1 MAHPIHHAE
10 SSARKFGGKAGDYL
24 AIHDWF
30 DASKAH
36 EALPSHRALRH
47 HSFGIFEAQS
57 VFGHEIVN
65 ADGRRVPVRF
75 IGEQHVR
82 EDCRRIPSVSDWLR
96 GVSLAPW
103 MVNGVILPDIEKIG
117 PDPRSDWQAAVASG
131 QTDLGFREWLMERTS
146 RLQNSMNRKTA
157 ANIPGP

>member
-1 MAHPIHHAE
+1 MAHPVHHAE
-10 SSARKFGGKAGDYL
+10 SSARKFGGNPQDYQS
-24 AIHDWF
+24 IHDWF

-47 HSFGIFEAQS
+47 HSLGIFEAQS

-65 ADGRRVPVRF
+65 SEGRRIPVRF

-96 GVSLAPW
+96 GLPLEPW
-103 MVNGVILPDIEKIG
+103 MVNGVILPDLEKVG
-117 PDPRSDWQAAVASG
+117 PDPRHDWQVAVASG
-131 QTDLGFREWLMERTS
+131 QTDLGFKDWIEEKEL
-146 RLQNSMNRKTA
+146 RLQAQAARKLA
-157 ANIPGP
+157 A

>member
-10 SSARKFGGKAGDYL
+10 SSARKFGGKPQDYQ

-36 EALPSHRALRH
+36 DALPSHRALRH

-57 VFGHEIVN
+57 LFGHEIVN
-65 ADGRRVPVRF
+65 SGGRRVPVRF

-96 GVSLAPW
+96 GIPLEPW
-103 MVNGVILPDIEKIG
+103 MVNGVILPDIEAVG
-117 PDPRSDWQAAVASG
+117 PDPRSDWQVAVTSG
-131 QTDLGFREWLMERTS
+131 QTDLGYREWLAERSS
-146 RLQNSMNRKTA
+146 RLGA
-157 ANIPGP
+157 PIDPGRAGS

>member
-10 SSARKFGGKAGDYL
+10 SSARKFGGQPQDYQE
-24 AIHDWF
+24 IHDWF

-57 VFGHEIVN
+57 VFGREIVN

-96 GVSLAPW
+96 GLPLAPW
-103 MVNGVILPDIEKIG
+103 MVNGVILPDMENIG
-117 PDPRSDWQAAVASG
+117 PDPHSEWQATVASG
-131 QTDLGFREWLMERTS
+131 QTDLGFREWLMDRGS
-146 RLQNSMNRKTA
+146 RQGKSMNRELA
-157 ANIPGP
+157 A